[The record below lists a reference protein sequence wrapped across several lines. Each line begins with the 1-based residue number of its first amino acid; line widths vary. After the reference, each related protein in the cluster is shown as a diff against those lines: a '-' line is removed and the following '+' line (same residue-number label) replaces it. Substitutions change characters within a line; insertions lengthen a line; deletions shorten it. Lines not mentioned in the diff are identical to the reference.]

1 MWVNYIFT
9 YYLGD
14 KIVNINLMALS
25 FSNVEKAYKVFN
37 KIKKTVL
44 PELTINSWPEDMRE
58 WSESDRE
65 NPRMNVV
72 YGFDKKADD
81 GWENIYFFVENPTQE
96 LKDKFE
102 ELKGTVGN
110 SSMAHPYGN
119 DNSPIWIFGWF

>member
-1 MWVNYIFT
+1 
-9 YYLGD
+9 
-14 KIVNINLMALS
+14 MALS

-37 KIKKTVL
+37 EIKKTVL
-44 PELTINSWPEDMRE
+44 PELTINSWAEDMSE
-58 WSESDRE
+58 WSTEKRE
-65 NPRMNVV
+65 NPELNRV

-96 LKDKFE
+96 LKDKFNE
-102 ELKGTVGN
+102 QKGTVGN